1 MNETYKILICIIIA
15 LSCTMIV
22 MKCTKE
28 RYACVECYCKSTGFT
43 NYNCSSESDL
53 KSYIDTLEAHYGE
66 TKCNWEFK

>member
-1 MNETYKILICIIIA
+1 MKELYKVLICVLIA
-15 LSCTMIV
+15 TVGAFLVS
-22 MKCTKE
+22 KCDKE

-43 NYNCSSESDL
+43 NYNCSSETDL